1 MPDPKRHAE
10 TGEGLLHEL
19 TDDEYFAAFSQMPP
33 VYDAD
38 GNEVSGL
45 FDDVQD
51 KRAEKKAAAERGEEW
66 SP

>member
-1 MPDPKRHAE
+1 MTRPTPPGEPAE
-10 TGEGLLHEL
+10 GNLHDL
-19 TDDEYFAAFSQMPP
+19 TDDDYFDALAQMPP

-51 KRAEKKAAAERGEEW
+51 RRAEKRAAVERGEKW

>member
-1 MPDPKRHAE
+1 MPDPKRHQE

-19 TDDEYFAAFSQMPP
+19 TDDEYFAAFEEMPK

-38 GNEVSGL
+38 GNEVTGL

-51 KRAEKKAAAERGEEW
+51 KRAEKQIAAAHGEEW
-66 SP
+66 TP